1 MPNGFGK
8 GFGVRGWEPP
18 WPFVGRGR
26 GGLPRCWS
34 YSMTPFACYP
44 MNPEQELAAL
54 RSQAE
59 TLRRWTEE
67 VEQRIKD
74 LEAND

>member
-1 MPNGFGK
+1 MPNELGRGFG
-8 GFGVRGWEPP
+8 FRGWAPP

-34 YSMTPFACYP
+34 YIEAPYP
-44 MNPEQELAAL
+44 YYPTTPEQEQAIL

-59 TLRRWTEE
+59 TLRKWAEE
-67 VEQRIKD
+67 IERRIKD
-74 LEAND
+74 LEAKS